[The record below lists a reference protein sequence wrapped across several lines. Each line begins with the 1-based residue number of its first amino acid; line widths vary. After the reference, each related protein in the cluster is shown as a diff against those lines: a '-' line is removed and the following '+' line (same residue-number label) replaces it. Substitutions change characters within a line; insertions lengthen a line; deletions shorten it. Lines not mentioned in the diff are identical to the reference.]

1 MSLLMDA
8 LKKAERER
16 EAQASKEQ
24 GGEETETPQELS
36 LDPMERPPEPVSPT
50 DEHDEPWDIL
60 GEPGDV
66 SHGFDLSLSDSDLNL
81 DSPPETDPVL
91 EADSAPEPEP
101 SYTPHSLEGM
111 DDIPLTAVPGD
122 DLSVEDTS
130 STMPSMKA
138 VKASVD
144 RYFDGSQSVSMSMQM
159 PLEQDDATTVVQRRA
174 SDEEAQAAA
183 QTVFSAKAS
192 KSRGGMW
199 IWIFLVPLVVILL
212 IGTGFFYYLQKTGGQ
227 VVGGSDLIAL
237 LGGSSVETSTTGV
250 QSTSTST
257 QTQTGELA
265 TTGETG
271 STVTQTELGAEAD
284 TSSQGVLEPALSDV
298 LDVDPPAA
306 GDLTPIDPE
315 PIVVEEPVVEPVI
328 EEVLPSSE
336 ELLASAGAQIQSA
349 LGDGVMSEGSLG
361 QQAVSFTRTR
371 PEP

>member
-36 LDPMERPPEPVSPT
+36 LDPMERPPDPVSPT

-144 RYFDGSQSVSMSMQM
+144 RYFDGSQCRYQCRCRCRWSRTMRPPWCKDGRVMKK
-159 PLEQDDATTVVQRRA
+159 RRPPHKRF
-174 SDEEAQAAA
+174 SRQKPPSPEAGCG
-183 QTVFSAKAS
+183 S
-192 KSRGGMW
+192 
-199 IWIFLVPLVVILL
+199 
-212 IGTGFFYYLQKTGGQ
+212 GFF
-227 VVGGSDLIAL
+227 
-237 LGGSSVETSTTGV
+237 
-250 QSTSTST
+250 
-257 QTQTGELA
+257 
-265 TTGETG
+265 
-271 STVTQTELGAEAD
+271 
-284 TSSQGVLEPALSDV
+284 
-298 LDVDPPAA
+298 
-306 GDLTPIDPE
+306 
-315 PIVVEEPVVEPVI
+315 
-328 EEVLPSSE
+328 
-336 ELLASAGAQIQSA
+336 
-349 LGDGVMSEGSLG
+349 
-361 QQAVSFTRTR
+361 
-371 PEP
+371 